1 MPEPNKNEK
10 RLDALLARLVEATIT
25 SEEFEELESLLDRN
39 EDAQRRYLHYLGVHA
54 DMQEPGLPATA
65 GTKSSSMARR
75 WSSGAL
81 LAAAAV
87 IGVLLV
93 AIALL
98 PKPDPKTPGLVDA
111 PAPKPIARIVEL
123 NGSVSW
129 TGDGGQLT
137 HDLDVGDALGGGT
150 LEAMAQNSWAE
161 IEFLDGSRI
170 RVSGPTA
177 LTLSEGNEGKLV
189 RLRHGELSAEVRP
202 QSAGKPFRLET
213 SSAELEVVGTRF
225 NVVANSSSTRVS
237 VNEGLLQ
244 VRRLADGESREVPAD
259 HRVAV
264 ALERGTD
271 FEVAP
276 RRRHVESW
284 ASELP
289 GDLRYGDWSADG
301 DSGVLKAKPLL
312 WTQDRQHP
320 ILLHVASLHPAASH
334 FSPVRLTEKARLR
347 IRGRLDRD
355 HAVGFGLTTLYPE
368 GGFAGKYSIY
378 QEVSIDRDLGGVF
391 DLTLPLAAFKP
402 EKGCFPASPVGHELF
417 DCWILTIEE
426 DAGLEINRVE
436 LLKEQ

>member
-1 MPEPNKNEK
+1 MPDSRQNEK
-10 RLDALLARLVEATIT
+10 RLDGLLAKLVEATIT
-25 SEEFEELESLLDRN
+25 SEEFEELESLLDGD
-39 EDAQRRYLHYLGVHA
+39 EDAQRRYLHYLGLHA
-54 DMQEPGLPATA
+54 DMQEPGMAVRDRMDD
-65 GTKSSSMARR
+65 SSSGRR
-75 WSSGAL
+75 RFSMAL

-87 IGVLLV
+87 IAGLV
-93 AIALL
+93 AAIALV
-98 PKPDPKTPGLVDA
+98 PRPDPTAPGLVDA
-111 PAPKPIARIVEL
+111 PALQPIARIVEL

-129 TGDGGQLT
+129 TGDGGQRT
-137 HDLDVGDALGGGT
+137 HSPDVDGELGGGV

-161 IEFLDGSRI
+161 IEFLDGSRV
-170 RVSGPTA
+170 RVSGPTV
-177 LTLSEGNEGKLV
+177 LTLSEGDDGKRV

-202 QSAGKPFRLET
+202 QVAGKPFRLET
-213 SSAELEVVGTRF
+213 SSAEMEVIGTRF
-225 NVVANSSSTRVS
+225 NVVADSSSTRVS
-237 VNEGLLQ
+237 VNEGMVR
-244 VRRLADGESREVPAD
+244 VRRLADGELREVPAD
-259 HRVAV
+259 HHVVA

-271 FEVAP
+271 FEVVP

-320 ILLHVASLHPAASH
+320 ILLHVASLHPAASD

-355 HAVGFGLTTLYPE
+355 HGVVFGLTTLYPE
-368 GGFAGKYSIY
+368 GGFAGKYSTF
-378 QEVSIDRDLGGVF
+378 QEVTIDRDLGGVF
-391 DLTLPLAAFKP
+391 DVTLPLAAFKP

-426 DAGLEINRVE
+426 DAGLEISRVE
-436 LLKEQ
+436 LLKNQ